1 MISVSVPA
9 AIGGNDNE
17 IMPPSSGKS
26 SRLHR
31 DVAPM
36 SDVGERRR
44 HTCDPADGSSKKE
57 ELRRIS
63 GWIYVMPSIE
73 LLADSEHG

>member
-1 MISVSVPA
+1 MISVPA

-17 IMPPSSGKS
+17 IMPPRSEQS

-36 SDVGERRR
+36 SDIAERRR
-44 HTCDPADGSSKKE
+44 HTCDPADGSNKKE

-63 GWIYVMPSIE
+63 GWVYVMPSIE
-73 LLADSEHG
+73 LLADPKHG